1 MFRSL
6 TRALVFAACLTCGVP
21 VASAAASAP
30 VAKEI
35 EATRAQL
42 PSVIE
47 FRNRE
52 VDKYVASME
61 KLVANWEKFAARK
74 GLSVED
80 QAEVDKTTVEI
91 AYTLGHVYIEL
102 GNLQA
107 AEPHVAR
114 AIAIAPKL
122 GPLAELE
129 ASFAF
134 TIAGK
139 LRRLQGKYAE
149 AAQHLEKAFLLRKSK
164 SVTYWDVMVLLY
176 ELAQIRKIQGEF
188 GKSLEMLHLLNGSV
202 MREAAGSERAG
213 VALWAGEYKRI
224 EDDLAPA
231 LKLLERNTDLADPIL
246 INAFAHLADYHLVLG
261 SPERAEE
268 PAKELLKRR
277 ESIPLPND
285 VDIAEAL
292 IRLSRVYVALG
303 DADKAASLVD
313 RAEKVVLSR
322 TTELHPIRIAW
333 QMARAE
339 MLVGKGDLR
348 GAGKFFQGAH
358 DLATNVLGAENY
370 ATAKILARLGA
381 WHLAVK
387 DDASAY
393 SALARASETLEKTLG
408 LLHPD
413 TAGALDNLARVYIAQ
428 NKPGLAID
436 VLKKSVDSRDR
447 HAARIFGFVSEMQKL
462 RTMDKLRPQTDL
474 TMRLARTLSRDDLAV
489 RLGLTTVLRRK
500 GRVLDGMAM
509 SRAALRDAN
518 SSDEMMLMDQ
528 IISLQRQI
536 VALLI
541 RGPQGKSVDEHRA
554 IIRELDAQKQVLEAQ
569 ESRMSQRRL
578 LQDNP
583 VTIDEVAAALPKGSA
598 LVEYALVSNS
608 DTSDAMNYVAWVVL
622 PDASVEF
629 MDLGDAKPIDDL
641 VTEARE
647 AWSEPKKDAKPAAR
661 KLDELIMRPIRRV
674 LGKTSWV
681 FVSPDG
687 DLNLVPFAALRD
699 ESEHW
704 LIDEYSFTYLTS
716 GRDLLLGEMIDE
728 PAEAGLEAVLFG
740 NPDFGEKKLGKRRF
754 AQRDNEAPARGARA
768 PDMSRIKFTPLVGT
782 AQEISSIEKKVPGAK
797 VFVADKA
804 TEAEL
809 KAVKHPRILHLAT
822 HGFFLPDKPSANH
835 PDEDAAAFRT
845 DNPLVRAGVALA
857 GANLLRS
864 GEEDGVLTAYE
875 AAGLDLYGTK
885 LVVLSA
891 CETGVGQARSGE
903 GVYGLRRALAM
914 AGAETL
920 VMSLW
925 PVDDAGTRD
934 LMVGYYDRLIAGGG
948 RVESLRQAALQLKS
962 RPGYE
967 HPNYWASFIASGDST
982 SLSGK
987 QAPPGPPAV
996 TRGARGCA
1004 CAMHEEDNSEIR
1016 FSGLI
1021 LAAVAATA
1029 FRRSRRRSDMCTS

>member
-1 MFRSL
+1 
-6 TRALVFAACLTCGVP
+6 
-21 VASAAASAP
+21 

-35 EATRAQL
+35 EATRTQL

-358 DLATNVLGAENY
+358 DLATKVLGAENY

-489 RLGLTTVLRRK
+489 G
-500 GRVLDGMAM
+500 
-509 SRAALRDAN
+509 SR
-518 SSDEMMLMDQ
+518 
-528 IISLQRQI
+528 
-536 VALLI
+536 
-541 RGPQGKSVDEHRA
+541 P
-554 IIRELDAQKQVLEAQ
+554 
-569 ESRMSQRRL
+569 
-578 LQDNP
+578 
-583 VTIDEVAAALPKGSA
+583 
-598 LVEYALVSNS
+598 YC
-608 DTSDAMNYVAWVVL
+608 
-622 PDASVEF
+622 
-629 MDLGDAKPIDDL
+629 
-641 VTEARE
+641 
-647 AWSEPKKDAKPAAR
+647 
-661 KLDELIMRPIRRV
+661 
-674 LGKTSWV
+674 
-681 FVSPDG
+681 
-687 DLNLVPFAALRD
+687 
-699 ESEHW
+699 
-704 LIDEYSFTYLTS
+704 
-716 GRDLLLGEMIDE
+716 
-728 PAEAGLEAVLFG
+728 
-740 NPDFGEKKLGKRRF
+740 
-754 AQRDNEAPARGARA
+754 
-768 PDMSRIKFTPLVGT
+768 
-782 AQEISSIEKKVPGAK
+782 GAK
-797 VFVADKA
+797 V
-804 TEAEL
+804 ECSME
-809 KAVKHPRILHLAT
+809 
-822 HGFFLPDKPSANH
+822 
-835 PDEDAAAFRT
+835 
-845 DNPLVRAGVALA
+845 
-857 GANLLRS
+857 
-864 GEEDGVLTAYE
+864 
-875 AAGLDLYGTK
+875 
-885 LVVLSA
+885 
-891 CETGVGQARSGE
+891 
-903 GVYGLRRALAM
+903 
-914 AGAETL
+914 
-920 VMSLW
+920 W
-925 PVDDAGTRD
+925 P
-934 LMVGYYDRLIAGGG
+934 
-948 RVESLRQAALQLKS
+948 
-962 RPGYE
+962 
-967 HPNYWASFIASGDST
+967 
-982 SLSGK
+982 
-987 QAPPGPPAV
+987 
-996 TRGARGCA
+996 
-1004 CAMHEEDNSEIR
+1004 
-1016 FSGLI
+1016 
-1021 LAAVAATA
+1021 
-1029 FRRSRRRSDMCTS
+1029 